1 MGRSSLITRVRETA
15 KSLDGRKTY
24 QTLPRTENT
33 ITYRDDS
40 DHRIFEQSTSNIWSC
55 LSKCCK
61 SVLAKSGVPPESIKG
76 VSFDA
81 TCSLAVVD
89 KEGTPISVTK
99 GEGLGQEGDRNVIL
113 WADHRAEREAEEI
126 NKTGE
131 GVLNFVGG
139 VMSVSPGYGCIAV

>member
-1 MGRSSLITRVRETA
+1 M
-15 KSLDGRKTY
+15 
-24 QTLPRTENT
+24 Q
-33 ITYRDDS
+33 
-40 DHRIFEQSTSNIWSC
+40 
-55 LSKCCK
+55 
-61 SVLAKSGVPPESIKG
+61 G

-89 KEGTPISVTK
+89 EEGTPISVTK
-99 GEGLGQEGDRNVIL
+99 GQGLGREGDRNVIL

-139 VMSVSPGYGCIAV
+139 VMSVSLG